1 MTLVFL
7 LIPLL
12 CIFAINLPKAGIASK
27 MASWLVAL
35 AAVTQIALAASYQL
49 PIWQPLD
56 NLLKLPAP
64 LGLSIDAISA
74 LMLVVIGIVSCAANA
89 VGFHGDGRKLVNA
102 RSLVLLLMAGLN
114 GIVLVRDLFSI
125 YIFLEIAAVACFI
138 LIAIDREEAALAGA
152 FKYFI
157 LSGIATFALLVANAL
172 IFLQAGGLSFAAVR
186 QACADGGPTIW
197 LALVLYIVA
206 FCVKAGVAP
215 FHGWLPDAHASA
227 PSAVSVLLS
236 GVVIKAAGTYLVIR
250 MMGEVF
256 VGHPA
261 AGQAFMAL
269 GAFSIVLGAFAAI
282 GQRDL
287 KRMLAFS
294 SVSQM
299 GYIVLAAGL
308 GTPLALVGAL
318 IHIINHALFKSLLFV
333 NAAAVKEQTGT
344 VQLAELG
351 GLAERMR
358 VTGWTSVIGFL
369 SAAGLPP
376 LSGFWSKLL
385 ILIALGAA
393 GQWAYLALALLMSLV
408 TLGYFLVMQRNVFFG
423 HLKAGFEQLSEAR
436 ASLQGTS
443 LALAGLTT
451 AFGLLFPF
459 VLVFMQNN
467 GWI

>member
-1 MTLVFL
+1 
-7 LIPLL
+7 
-12 CIFAINLPKAGIASK
+12 
-27 MASWLVAL
+27 
-35 AAVTQIALAASYQL
+35 
-49 PIWQPLD
+49 
-56 NLLKLPAP
+56 
-64 LGLSIDAISA
+64 
-74 LMLVVIGIVSCAANA
+74 
-89 VGFHGDGRKLVNA
+89 
-102 RSLVLLLMAGLN
+102 
-114 GIVLVRDLFSI
+114 
-125 YIFLEIAAVACFI
+125 
-138 LIAIDREEAALAGA
+138 
-152 FKYFI
+152 
-157 LSGIATFALLVANAL
+157 
-172 IFLQAGGLSFAAVR
+172 
-186 QACADGGPTIW
+186 
-197 LALVLYIVA
+197 
-206 FCVKAGVAP
+206 
-215 FHGWLPDAHASA
+215 
-227 PSAVSVLLS
+227 
-236 GVVIKAAGTYLVIR
+236 
-250 MMGEVF
+250 
-256 VGHPA
+256 
-261 AGQAFMAL
+261 
-269 GAFSIVLGAFAAI
+269 
-282 GQRDL
+282 
-287 KRMLAFS
+287 
-294 SVSQM
+294 
-299 GYIVLAAGL
+299 L

-423 HLKAGFEQLSEAR
+423 QLKAGYEQLSEAR